1 MIFAVGAANVLSSP
15 LWGKLSDEASQTV
28 MAWAAMA
35 AMAASVLALTVGIA
49 IGSGPDYAL
58 WLYALV
64 FVLLGIAEA
73 GVRLGRKTYLVD
85 GAPKA
90 EKALYAAF
98 ANSAVGLIALAALFA
113 GLLIDSQGAL
123 AGVVAA
129 GALALLAAL
138 YARTLPP
145 AEAMAEAAERA

>member
-1 MIFAVGAANVLSSP
+1 M
-15 LWGKLSDEASQTV
+15 
-28 MAWAAMA
+28 
-35 AMAASVLALTVGIA
+35 
-49 IGSGPDYAL
+49 
-58 WLYALV
+58 
-64 FVLLGIAEA
+64 
-73 GVRLGRKTYLVD
+73 
-85 GAPKA
+85 
-90 EKALYAAF
+90 
-98 ANSAVGLIALAALFA
+98 GLIALAALFA